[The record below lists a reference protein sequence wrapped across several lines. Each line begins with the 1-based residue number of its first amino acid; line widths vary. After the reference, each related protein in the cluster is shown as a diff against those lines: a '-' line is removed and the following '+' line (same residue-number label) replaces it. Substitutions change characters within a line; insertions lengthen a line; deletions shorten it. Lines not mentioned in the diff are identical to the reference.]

1 MNPKQIELYRCE
13 GLPVFQNRMYHSKAA
28 ACVCQ
33 TGDVRLVHDLGT
45 GLISNH
51 DFDPALLVYDAD
63 YQNEQAHS
71 LAFQTHLDSILGLIG
86 GHFAS
91 HTLIEVGCGK
101 GLFLEKLQQ
110 QGYTVTGIDPTYEGS
125 NPAILRQYF
134 SPQTGIQADGMILR
148 HVLEHIQHPY
158 DFLCLLRD
166 ANGGRGKI
174 YIEVPCFDWIC
185 ARGSWFDVFY
195 EHVNYFRLADFHRL
209 FGHIHHAA
217 HSFNGQY
224 LSIVADL
231 ASLRP
236 PVYQGGPAVFPAN
249 FNATVLTHSQR
260 LAAFPERRRIIWGG
274 ASKGVIFAI
283 FMARAGTP
291 VDAVIDVNPAKQGKF
306 IGVTG
311 LRVSSPDEIIADLP
325 DATEIIVMNSN
336 YLDEIRQLTDNRF
349 TYHPA
354 D

>member
-1 MNPKQIELYRCE
+1 MKTRQLELYRCE
-13 GLPVFQNRMYHSKAA
+13 GLPVFQNRMYHSQAA
-28 ACVCQ
+28 ALACR
-33 TGDVRLVHDLGT
+33 TGNVRLVQDLAS

-71 LAFQTHLDSILGLIG
+71 QAFQTHLEAVLGLIAS
-86 GHFAS
+86 HFAK

-110 QGYTVTGIDPTYEGS
+110 QGYQVTGIDPTYEGD

-134 SPQTGIQADGMILR
+134 SPQTGIRADGIVLR
-148 HVLEHIQHPY
+148 HVLEHIQDPY
-158 DFLCLLRD
+158 AFLCLLRD

-174 YIEVPCFDWIC
+174 YIEVPCFEWIC
-185 ARGSWFDVFY
+185 ARCSWFDVFY

-209 FGHIHHAA
+209 FGHVHHAA

-236 PVYQGGPAVFPAN
+236 PVYQDGPAAFPAD
-249 FNATVLTHSQR
+249 FTATVLTLSQR
-260 LAAFPERRRIIWGG
+260 LAAAPQRRRILWGG
-274 ASKGVIFAI
+274 ASKGVICAI

-291 VDAVIDVNPAKQGKF
+291 VDAVIDVNPAKQGKY

-311 LRVSSPDEIIADLP
+311 LRVSAPEEILPDLP
-325 DATEIIVMNSN
+325 DGAEIIVMNSN
-336 YLDEIRQLTDNRF
+336 YLEEIRLLTGNRF